1 MTLTTEAPTRSWIDI
16 CPLDQLILDRG
27 VAAKVGPSQVAV
39 FRVGH
44 GRCDEGASPA
54 SEGDVDKVYALSNY
68 DPFSKA
74 NVLSRGIVGCI
85 GGRLKVASPVYK
97 QSFDLTSGECL
108 DDPSVTVP
116 TFDVRVIDGHVQ
128 VALPS

>member
-1 MTLTTEAPTRSWIDI
+1 MTIATQAATRSWIDI
-16 CPLDQLILDRG
+16 CPLNRLILDRG
-27 VAAKVGPSQVAV
+27 VAAMVGPYQVAI

-44 GRCDEGASPA
+44 GRCDDEGASA
-54 SEGDVDKVYALSNY
+54 GGDGEDEVYALSNY
-68 DPFSKA
+68 DPFSMA
-74 NVLSRGIVGCI
+74 NVLSRGIVGCR

-97 QSFDLTSGECL
+97 QNFDLTTGECL
-108 DDPSVTVP
+108 DDPAVQVP